1 MKGNKKFINNKF
13 YKERGEDKVE
23 KRQVILASHG
33 EFSKGLKYSLKM
45 ILGELAEDVRT
56 YSLYPG
62 EIASD
67 FSEELGKE
75 IRDNS
80 DTEYVILTDVFGGSV
95 CNALMTL
102 TVCENVKLFAG
113 MNFNMAAEVLTQSV
127 PLTEKAVE
135 EILETAKE
143 GVQYVVLNREE
154 EEEDF

>member
-1 MKGNKKFINNKF
+1 M
-13 YKERGEDKVE
+13 E

-33 EFSKGLKYSLKM
+33 EFSKGLRDSLKM
-45 ILGELAEDVRT
+45 ILGQGAEHVRA

-62 EIASD
+62 ELASD
-67 FSEELGKE
+67 FKEELEKE
-75 IRDNS
+75 INANR
-80 DTEYVILTDVFGGSV
+80 DTEFVILTDVFGGSV

-113 MNFNMAAEVLTQSV
+113 MNFNMAAEVLTQGV

-135 EILETAKE
+135 EILDTSKE
-143 GVQYVVLNREE
+143 GIMQVVLKKE